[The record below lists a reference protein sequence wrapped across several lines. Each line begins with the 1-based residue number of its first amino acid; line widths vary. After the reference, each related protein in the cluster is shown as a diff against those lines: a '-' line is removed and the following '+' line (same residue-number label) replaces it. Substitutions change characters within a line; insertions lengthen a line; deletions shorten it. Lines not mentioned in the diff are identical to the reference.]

1 MILKSKIQNLHH
13 AYILEGESEQMSLEL
28 KDFLETIGINTLGN
42 PDFSIERFS
51 NFDVENARDFKNKV
65 SNKSFSQKNDAKKVF
80 IISVNFINHE
90 AEQALLKTLEEPTEN
105 TYIFLILPDAE
116 KVAETIR
123 SRCEI
128 IYFRVNG
135 SNENT
140 KGNTDAKKF
149 LNSTL
154 AQRLDYI
161 KTLVESHKKDEDS
174 GILKQEAISLLNNLE
189 SLVRQDLTS
198 ANIEFIKNLWRLRD
212 LISDRGAST
221 KTILEAVAIA
231 LPK

>member
-1 MILKSKIQNLHH
+1 MSLKSKIKNLHH
-13 AYILEGESEQMSLEL
+13 AYILEGESEFIISEL
-28 KDFLETIGINTLGN
+28 TEFLESLNIKTLGN
-42 PDFSIERFS
+42 PDFSVERFS
-51 NFDVENARDFKNKV
+51 NFNIEDAREFKNKV
-65 SNKSFSQKNDAKKVF
+65 ARKSFGENTKKVF
-80 IISVNFINHE
+80 IISANFINRE
-90 AEQALLKTLEEPTEN
+90 AEQALLKTLEEPTED
-105 TYIFLILPDAE
+105 THIFLILPDAE

-128 IYFRVNG
+128 ISLREDSSSANA
-135 SNENT
+135 
-140 KGNTDAKKF
+140 KGNIEAKKF

-154 AQRLDYI
+154 AQRLDYV

-189 SLVRQDLTS
+189 LSLGSPTTKS
-198 ANIEFIKNLWRLRD
+198 AENIEFIKNLWRLRD
-212 LISDRGAST
+212 LLSDRGTPT